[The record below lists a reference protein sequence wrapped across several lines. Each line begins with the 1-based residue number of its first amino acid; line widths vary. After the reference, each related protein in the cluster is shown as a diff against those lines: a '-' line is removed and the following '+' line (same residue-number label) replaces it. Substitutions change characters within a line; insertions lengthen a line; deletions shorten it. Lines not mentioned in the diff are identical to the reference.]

1 MRPDLGSIAML
12 AHTSRSTVLA
22 LFFGLAALAPA
33 VAQTYPSRP
42 VTLVVPFGAGGPVD
56 TLARI
61 LAERMKEPLGQ
72 NVLVET
78 VTGASGSL
86 GVGRVVRA
94 PPDGYTVSIGNW
106 PTHVVNGA
114 IMTLPYDLLKDLEPV
129 TLLAANP
136 YVVVA
141 RKDLPAATLP
151 ELIAWLKANPE
162 KGTEGTGGPGSG
174 QHVSGA
180 YFQKVTGTS
189 FRFVPYRAG
198 SVDVI
203 RDMAGGHIDI
213 TFDQAITALGHV
225 RAGTVKA
232 LAVTQKGRLAA
243 APDIPSVDEAGAPG
257 VYITTWTGL
266 WLPAGTPKDIVAKLA
281 AAARFALADPA
292 VARRLAELGQEIFP
306 VDQQTPAGLA
316 AFHKA
321 EIEKWWPL
329 IKAAGIRAEEA
340 R

>member
-1 MRPDLGSIAML
+1 MQ

-22 LFFGLAALAPA
+22 LSFSLAALAPA

-141 RKDLPAATLP
+141 RKDLPVTTLP
-151 ELIAWLKANPE
+151 ELIAWLQANSDKA
-162 KGTEGTGGPGSG
+162 TEGTGGDAIFGLHNRPGMPVG
-174 QHVSGA
+174 QFGITPGPA
-180 YFQKVTGTS
+180 
-189 FRFVPYRAG
+189 
-198 SVDVI
+198 
-203 RDMAGGHIDI
+203 MAGGAFFDI
-213 TFDQAITALGHV
+213 EVIG
-225 RAGTVKA
+225 
-232 LAVTQKGRLAA
+232 KGAHGARPHEGVDPVLAA
-243 APDIPSVDEAGAPG
+243 CHMVTS
-257 VYITTWTGL
+257 
-266 WLPAGTPKDIVAKLA
+266 
-281 AAARFALADPA
+281 PA
-292 VARRLAELGQEIFP
+292 VDRGPGYLTVRHGRREHHPDPFGRRL
-306 VDQQTPAGLA
+306 
-316 AFHKA
+316 
-321 EIEKWWPL
+321 
-329 IKAAGIRAEEA
+329 
-340 R
+340 